1 MGVILENLKRIRF
14 IPRRASLLSKAVLL
28 SVVVFSIAAML
39 VMGSAVVQGRQRL
52 EYLRQSAIALEQEQQ
67 DLQNRVEGLGTDE
80 AVRQIAQ
87 EELGLVDPDTVIII
101 PVE

>member
-1 MGVILENLKRIRF
+1 M
-14 IPRRASLLSKAVLL
+14 
-28 SVVVFSIAAML
+28 
-39 VMGSAVVQGRQRL
+39 
-52 EYLRQSAIALEQEQQ
+52 ALEQAQQ
-67 DLQNRVEGLGTDE
+67 DLQNRIDDLGTDE

>member
-1 MGVILENLKRIRF
+1 MGVILENLKKIKF
-14 IPRRASLLSKAVLL
+14 IPRRGSLLGKAVLL
-28 SVVVFSIAAML
+28 SVVGFSTAAILAMNTAL
-39 VMGSAVVQGRQRL
+39 VQGRQRA
-52 EYLRQSAIALEQEQQ
+52 EDLRQSAMALEQAQQ
-67 DLQNRVEGLGTDE
+67 DLQNRIDDLGTDE

>member
-1 MGVILENLKRIRF
+1 MGVFLENLKKIKF
-14 IPRRASLLSKAVLL
+14 IPRRGSLLGKAVLL
-28 SVVVFSIAAML
+28 SVVVFSTVTML
-39 VMGSAVVQGRQRL
+39 VMGSAVAQSRQRA
-52 EYLRQSAIALEQEQQ
+52 EDLRQSALALEQEQQ
-67 DLQNRVEGLGTDE
+67 DLQNRIDDLGTDE

>member
-1 MGVILENLKRIRF
+1 MGVILENLKKIKF
-14 IPRRASLLSKAVLL
+14 IPRRGSLLGKAVLL
-28 SVVVFSIAAML
+28 SVVVFSTATML
-39 VMGSAVVQGRQRL
+39 VMGSAVAQSRQRA
-52 EYLRQSAIALEQEQQ
+52 EDLRQSALALEQEQQ
-67 DLQNRVEGLGTDE
+67 DLQNRIDDLGTDE

>member
-1 MGVILENLKRIRF
+1 MGVFLENLKKIKF
-14 IPRRASLLSKAVLL
+14 IPRRGSLLGKAVLL
-28 SVVVFSIAAML
+28 SVVVFSTATML
-39 VMGSAVVQGRQRL
+39 VMGSAVAQSRQRA
-52 EYLRQSAIALEQEQQ
+52 EDLRQSALALEQEQQ
-67 DLQNRVEGLGTDE
+67 DLQNRIDDLGTDE

>member
-1 MGVILENLKRIRF
+1 MGVFLENLKKIKF
-14 IPRRASLLSKAVLL
+14 IPRRGSLLGKAVLL
-28 SVVVFSIAAML
+28 SVVVFSTVTML
-39 VMGSAVVQGRQRL
+39 VMGSAVAQSRQRA
-52 EYLRQSAIALEQEQQ
+52 EDLRQSAMALEQAQQ
-67 DLQNRVEGLGTDE
+67 DLQNRIDDLGTDE

>member
-1 MGVILENLKRIRF
+1 MGVILENLKKIKF
-14 IPRRASLLSKAVLL
+14 IPRRASVLSKAVLL
-28 SVVVFSIAAML
+28 SVVVFSTVTML
-39 VMGSAVVQGRQRL
+39 AMGSAVVQGRQTV
-52 EYLRQSAIALEQEQQ
+52 EDLRQSAMALEQAQQ
-67 DLQNRVEGLGTDE
+67 DLQNRIDDLGTDE

>member
-1 MGVILENLKRIRF
+1 MGVILENLRKIKF
-14 IPRRASLLSKAVLL
+14 IPRRGSLLGKAVLL
-28 SVVVFSIAAML
+28 SVVVFSTVTML
-39 VMGSAVVQGRQRL
+39 VMGSAVAQSRQRA
-52 EYLRQSAIALEQEQQ
+52 EDLRQSALALEQEQQ
-67 DLQNRVEGLGTDE
+67 DLQNRIDDLGTDE

>member
-1 MGVILENLKRIRF
+1 MGVILENLKKIKF
-14 IPRRASLLSKAVLL
+14 IPRRGSLLGKAVLL
-28 SVVVFSIAAML
+28 SVVVFSTVTML
-39 VMGSAVVQGRQRL
+39 VMGSAVAQSRQRT
-52 EYLRQSAIALEQEQQ
+52 EDLRQSALALEQEQQ
-67 DLQNRVEGLGTDE
+67 DLQNRIDDLGTDE

>member
-1 MGVILENLKRIRF
+1 MGVILENLKKIKF
-14 IPRRASLLSKAVLL
+14 IPRRGSLLGKAVLL
-28 SVVVFSIAAML
+28 SVVVFSTVTML
-39 VMGSAVVQGRQRL
+39 VMGSAVAQSRQRA
-52 EYLRQSAIALEQEQQ
+52 EGLRQSALALEQEQQ
-67 DLQNRVEGLGTDE
+67 DLQNRIDDLGTDE

>member
-1 MGVILENLKRIRF
+1 MGVILENLKKIKF
-14 IPRRASLLSKAVLL
+14 IPRRGSLLGKAVLL
-28 SVVVFSIAAML
+28 SVVVFSTVTML
-39 VMGSAVVQGRQRL
+39 VMGSAVAQSRQRA
-52 EYLRQSAIALEQEQQ
+52 EDLRQSALALEQEQQ
-67 DLQNRVEGLGTDE
+67 DLQNRIDDLGTDE

>member
-1 MGVILENLKRIRF
+1 MGVILENLKKIKF
-14 IPRRASLLSKAVLL
+14 IPRRGSLLAKAVLL
-28 SVVVFSIAAML
+28 SVVVFSTAAML
-39 VMGSAVVQGRQRL
+39 AMNTALVESRQRA
-52 EYLRQSAIALEQEQQ
+52 EDLRQNAMALEQEQQ
-67 DLQNRVEGLGTDE
+67 DLQNRIEDLGTDE

>member
-1 MGVILENLKRIRF
+1 MGVILENLKKIKF
-14 IPRRASLLSKAVLL
+14 IPRRGSLLGKAVLL
-28 SVVVFSIAAML
+28 SVVVFSTVTML
-39 VMGSAVVQGRQRL
+39 VMGSAVAQSRQRA
-52 EYLRQSAIALEQEQQ
+52 EDLRQSALTLEQEQQ
-67 DLQNRVEGLGTDE
+67 DLQNRIDDLGTDE

>member
-1 MGVILENLKRIRF
+1 MGVILENLKKIKF
-14 IPRRASLLSKAVLL
+14 IPRRASVLSKAVLL
-28 SVVVFSIAAML
+28 SVVVFSTVTML
-39 VMGSAVVQGRQRL
+39 AMGSAVVQGRQTV
-52 EYLRQSAIALEQEQQ
+52 EDLRQSAMALEQEQQ
-67 DLQNRVEGLGTDE
+67 DLQNRIDDLGTDE

>member
-1 MGVILENLKRIRF
+1 MGVILENLRKIKF
-14 IPRRASLLSKAVLL
+14 MPRRGSLLGKAVLL
-28 SVVVFSIAAML
+28 SVVVFSTATML
-39 VMGSAVVQGRQRL
+39 VMGSAVAQSRQRA
-52 EYLRQSAIALEQEQQ
+52 EDLRQSALALEQEQQ
-67 DLQNRVEGLGTDE
+67 DLQNRINDLGTDE

>member
-1 MGVILENLKRIRF
+1 MGVILENLKKIKF
-14 IPRRASLLSKAVLL
+14 IPRRGSLLGKAVLL
-28 SVVVFSIAAML
+28 SVVVFSTVTML
-39 VMGSAVVQGRQRL
+39 VMGSAVAQSRQRA
-52 EYLRQSAIALEQEQQ
+52 EDLRQSAMALEQAQQ
-67 DLQNRVEGLGTDE
+67 DLQNRIDDLGTDE

>member
-1 MGVILENLKRIRF
+1 MGVILENLKKIKF
-14 IPRRASLLSKAVLL
+14 IPRRACVLSKAVLL
-28 SVVVFSIAAML
+28 SVVVFSTVTML
-39 VMGSAVVQGRQRL
+39 AMGSAVAQGRQTV
-52 EYLRQSAIALEQEQQ
+52 EDLRQSAMALEQEQQ
-67 DLQNRVEGLGTDE
+67 DLQNRIDDLGTDE

>member
-1 MGVILENLKRIRF
+1 MGVFLENLKKIKF
-14 IPRRASLLSKAVLL
+14 IPRRGSLLGKAVLL
-28 SVVVFSIAAML
+28 SVVVLSTAAML
-39 VMGSAVVQGRQRL
+39 AMNTALVESRQRA
-52 EYLRQSAIALEQEQQ
+52 EDLRQSAMVLEQQQQ
-67 DLQNRVEGLGTDE
+67 DLKTRIEGLGTDE

>member
-1 MGVILENLKRIRF
+1 MGVILENLKKIKF
-14 IPRRASLLSKAVLL
+14 IPRRGSLLGKAVLL
-28 SVVVFSIAAML
+28 SVVVFSTATML
-39 VMGSAVVQGRQRL
+39 VMGSAVVQSRQRA
-52 EYLRQSAIALEQEQQ
+52 EDLRQSALALEQEQQ
-67 DLQNRVEGLGTDE
+67 DLQNRIDDLGTDE